1 MVELYFVTALVLT
14 TKVPATGWVQYTRSF
29 TDQKVCEQVI
39 VDSYEKITAALK
51 YHIGGD
57 FRSVQEMRCVTY
69 NDALQMNIKIGH

>member
-39 VDSYEKITAALK
+39 VDSYEK
-51 YHIGGD
+51 
-57 FRSVQEMRCVTY
+57 
-69 NDALQMNIKIGH
+69 